1 MTNDTGENKENVKK
15 TDTSRKTKTI
25 CIAAAVI
32 VVATVGLAFA
42 LGAFEGITDPQEVP
56 DNEEVVATVNGETVS
71 RVEFEQALEQEK
83 MQYQMQGID
92 LDSEEMSEMLSELE
106 NHVLNN
112 YFVIPILLE
121 KRAEAAGINISE
133 DEIEDRY
140 QDYVAQLG
148 GEEQLEEQMAA
159 VDLSRDDLDQDIS
172 RELTITKY
180 IEQYLEDYYEEN
192 PDEKVDE
199 ASIDLSDDEIEEQ
212 YQQLLNHYNNL
223 QEMLEEDDPDMP
235 REQLEAQLTQI
246 EDNYGE
252 MLEEDNFEDIKP
264 ILREEMLERRI
275 AQETQAKEQQILTD
289 HFEELREESDIEIN
303 Y

>member
-235 REQLEAQLTQI
+235 REQLEAQLSQI